1 MQSVIRYTI
10 YKHWFLL
17 VLIGGFILERKYQM
31 EILEYHKDI
40 VLLDKLLETDLDIET
55 KKDILEMKILIRL
68 EQSK

>member
-1 MQSVIRYTI
+1 
-10 YKHWFLL
+10 
-17 VLIGGFILERKYQM
+17 M

-40 VLLDKLLETDLDIET
+40 VLLDKLLENELDIET

>member
-1 MQSVIRYTI
+1 
-10 YKHWFLL
+10 
-17 VLIGGFILERKYQM
+17 M

-40 VLLDKLLETDLDIET
+40 VLLDKLLENDLDIET